1 MTDAERAVAQAEL
14 DAQLIRLKDARRRT
28 ADGLHELLNIMSV
41 WQGEMDLVSRSA
53 RRVVEEVVKKLDDFY
68 TRYPEF
74 RD

>member
-1 MTDAERAVAQAEL
+1 MTDAERVAAQAAL
-14 DAQLIRLKDARRRT
+14 DAELLRLTDARRRT

-41 WQGEMDLVSRSA
+41 WQGEMDLVSSAA
-53 RRVVEEVVKKLDDFY
+53 RRVVEGIVKKLEEFY